1 MPNETPK
8 NTNLTSAQQNA
19 LAVYKK
25 LCANNGGE
33 SPTVRQFAAALGKT
47 HTTAH
52 QYIQQF
58 RAKGYLS
65 MKPVTIIR
73 PKLTAKGRA
82 AK

>member
-1 MPNETPK
+1 MADDTPK
-8 NTNLTSAQQNA
+8 NTNLTSAQEHA
-19 LAVYKK
+19 LGIYRK
-25 LCANNGGE
+25 LCDKHGGE
-33 SPTVRQFAAALGKT
+33 SPTVREFAAALGKT